1 MELYTK
7 EELDELKKII
17 KEIDENDQFKDTLE
31 SIDNCIK
38 LIDSDENKEN

>member
-17 KEIDENDQFKDTLE
+17 KEIDENGQFKDALE

-38 LIDSDENKEN
+38 LIDNEEKK

>member
-17 KEIDENDQFKDTLE
+17 KEIDEKDQFKDTLE

-38 LIDSDENKEN
+38 LMDSDEKKEN